1 MNTDFESLMRLTC
14 ALSRMP
20 ERDRR
25 NLGIMIGLD
34 LATLDQAISVLKVLV
49 IQYENYH

>member
-25 NLGIMIGLD
+25 KLVMITGLD
-34 LATLDQAISVLKVLV
+34 LETLDQAISVLKVLV
-49 IQYENYH
+49 VEYENYH